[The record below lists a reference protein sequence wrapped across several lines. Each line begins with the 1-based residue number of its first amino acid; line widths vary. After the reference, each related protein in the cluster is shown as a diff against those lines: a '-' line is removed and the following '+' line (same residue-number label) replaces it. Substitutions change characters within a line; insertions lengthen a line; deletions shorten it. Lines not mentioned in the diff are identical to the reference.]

1 MSPKRRQARHIGDL
15 HFMDPK
21 VAALRGYEDWAA
33 HDKAVV
39 RDWYSSV
46 PDDDTVVYV
55 YGDICKGNVASWEH
69 ALRVLAGLPGDK
81 RLINGNHDRT
91 HPMHSSWVDYLPEA
105 LAVFTSITPASA
117 IRLGGRTVMQS
128 HFPYAGDHIDDHT
141 GDLGERYTQW
151 RLRDEGKW
159 LVHAHVHD
167 AWTVQDR
174 QISVSWEKW
183 RNGFATDNNLIA
195 LIERGERIEAD
206 YAAMAAE
213 LAEERRQTVLDHGG
227 GS

>member
-1 MSPKRRQARHIGDL
+1 MSPKKRQARHIGDL

-21 VAALRGYEDWAA
+21 VAHLRDYEDWAA

-105 LAVFTSITPASA
+105 LAVFTSVTPASA

-128 HFPYAGDHIDDHT
+128 HLPYDGDHI
-141 GDLGERYTQW
+141 GDIGERFTQW

-159 LVHAHVHD
+159 LVHGHVHD
-167 AWTVQDR
+167 EWTVYRR
-174 QISVSWEKW
+174 QICVSWEKW
-183 RNGFATDNNLIA
+183 RGGFATDNNLID
-195 LIERGERIEAD
+195 LMERGERLEVVEAEAGLA
-206 YAAMAAE
+206 AAMSSKAMIM
-213 LAEERRQTVLDHGG
+213 DWGG